1 MRTLLRS
8 LLASALVVGLLGAPA
23 AGSTT
28 DPFRGKQW
36 GLDKISAEAAWEVT
50 RGTGILVAVVDTG
63 VDLTHPDLAANIVG
77 PGADLVDPAGADG
90 AQDENGHGT
99 HVAGIIAA
107 VAGNGAGIAGV
118 APEAR
123 LLPVRVLDK
132 KGSGTTKQIADG
144 IRYAADQGAQ
154 VINLSLGFQSPLGEI
169 VKVVGGVKPVYEAI
183 DYAFGRGAVVV
194 FAAGNDS
201 VPVCAEPAAHSKVLC
216 VGATDRSDARSY
228 FSSGDATMTK
238 RYLMAP
244 GGDGLSCSGGVFS
257 AYLASAPEAAV
268 CSDDPSYES
277 LAGTSMAAPHVS
289 GVAALLASKG
299 LGQQAII
306 QCLISTADDLGLAGR
321 DPIFGYG
328 RVDAA
333 AAVSSC

>member
-1 MRTLLRS
+1 MRILLRS
-8 LLASALVVGLLGAPA
+8 LLASALVVGLLGGASA
-23 AGSTT
+23 ASTT
-28 DPFRGKQW
+28 DTFRAKQW
-36 GLDKISAEAAWEVT
+36 GLDKISAEEAWATT
-50 RGTGILVAVVDTG
+50 RGIGVLVAVIDTG
-63 VDLTHPDLAANIVG
+63 VDLTHPDLSANIVG

-90 AQDENGHGT
+90 AQDQNGHGT

-107 VAGNGAGIAGV
+107 VSGNGAGIAGV

-132 KGSGTTKQIADG
+132 EGNGTTAQIADG

-154 VINLSLGFQSPLGEI
+154 VINLSLGFQSPLGEA
-169 VKVVGGVKPVYEAI
+169 VKVLGGVTPVYDAI
-183 DYAFGRGAVVV
+183 DYAFDKGAVVV

-201 VPVCAEPAAHSKVLC
+201 VPVCAEPAAHPRVLC
-216 VGATDRSDARSY
+216 VGATDRSDGRSY

-244 GGDGLSCSGGVFS
+244 GGDGLSCAGGIFS
-257 AYLASAPEAAV
+257 TYLASAPEAAG
-268 CSDDPSYES
+268 CSDDASYGS

-306 QCLISTADDLGLAGR
+306 ECLISTADDLGLPGR
-321 DPIFGYG
+321 DPVFGYG